1 MTERNQQNM
10 SGVHEG
16 VTADNSREQ
25 LSTEKD
31 AVREEHSFGLH
42 WGEQREREHR
52 GEVISTIVLAVLF
65 VALLGTY
72 AYLHGST
79 RFELFKPTPTSSTV
93 QPIPIIPWEEYQ
105 KQMQQQQSS
114 SPTISPKSSESS
126 SSLSSNEL
134 TTEPSPGDESG
145 STSETTRQPLFP
157 PFGDSG
163 STQPSD
169 SRPVPESSPAQ

>member
-79 RFELFKPTPTSSTV
+79 RFELFQPTPTSST
-93 QPIPIIPWEEYQ
+93 
-105 KQMQQQQSS
+105 MQQQQSS
-114 SPTISPKSSESS
+114 SQTISPKSSESS